1 MRCSGYYGWIQTDNL
16 CTVRVRVAGASLSR
30 IAKQQYNSSMGNNT
44 KPVLGFD
51 LGGTKM
57 LCGLVE
63 NGRTVTAHKKKKT
76 KEVSKPEELVER
88 MVSCVEGCLEEAGI
102 DAKDVEALGVA
113 APGPIN
119 LKTGTLLNPPNLG
132 VKEFPLAK
140 MLSKQLGIPVV
151 LENDVNAGL
160 YGEFVAGSAQGYTHV
175 VGLFPGTGLGGG
187 MILNGELYYGVSG
200 AAGEIGHMTVQPGG
214 RLCGCGNRGC
224 LEAVASRGAMAR
236 EAAVLV
242 GAGKSPTIAR
252 EAGMD
257 ISKMKSGVFADAV
270 EAGEEA
276 VIELV
281 NNAAWWLGVGM
292 ANCVNIF
299 NPEVI
304 VVGGGLVEKL
314 GKSYLKVA
322 EAAMREHAMPTL
334 SRNVKVVAAALGDDA
349 AVIGSAVVATR
360 TLAAKA
366 KNGSAHAS

>member
-1 MRCSGYYGWIQTDNL
+1 MISTDND
-16 CTVRVRVAGASLSR
+16 LSR
-30 IAKQQYNSSMGNNT
+30 RPKEQYNMCMGSNT

-63 NGRTVTAHKKKKT
+63 NGRTVTARNKKKT
-76 KEVSKPEELVER
+76 KEVDKPEDLVDR
-88 MVSCVEGCLEEAGI
+88 MISCIESCLEEAGI
-102 DAKDVEALGVA
+102 AAKDVFALGVA

-140 MLSKQLGIPVV
+140 MLSKRLGIPVV

-160 YGEFVAGSAQGYTHV
+160 YGEFFAGAAQGYQHV
-175 VGLFPGTGLGGG
+175 VGLFPGTGLGGA
-187 MILNGELYYGVSG
+187 MILNGKLYHGVSG

-224 LEAVASRGAMAR
+224 LEALASRGAMAR

-242 GAGKSPTIAR
+242 GAGLSPTISR
-252 EAGMD
+252 EAGSD
-257 ISKMKSGVFADAV
+257 VSKMKSGVFADAID
-270 EAGEEA
+270 AGEEA

-281 NNAAWWLGVGM
+281 NNAAWWLGIGM

-299 NPEVI
+299 NPEAIVI
-304 VVGGGLVEKL
+304 GGGLVEKL

-322 EAAMREHAMPTL
+322 EDSMREHAMPTL
-334 SRNVKVVAAALGDDA
+334 VKKVKVIAAALADDA
-349 AVIGSAVVATR
+349 AVIGSAVVAAK
-360 TLAAKA
+360 TLEE
-366 KNGSAHAS
+366 ASESGTGA

>member
-88 MVSCVEGCLEEAGI
+88 MVSCVEGCLEEAGL

-160 YGEFVAGSAQGYTHV
+160 YGEFVAGSAQGYKHV

-334 SRNVKVVAAALGDDA
+334 SKNVRVVAAALADDA